1 LISFEISPTIQ
12 LNGDFTGIQKIGD
25 SQMTTETEKDF
36 KSEYTKATAANL
48 HNEEARKLSDKVL
61 STLTSLT
68 VSPAI
73 ADVRSQM
80 AEALANS
87 DDDLVFQLSS
97 KLKDIKDNQ
106 KKHSK
111 DITDLRSKFTF
122 ADVLNAFKPEFD
134 AVSYELAYTVLTNT
148 HVAIANSGSKGK
160 RGPNKPKDDS
170 GEPKEKAEM
179 AVYTITKGDKS
190 AELPLRRG
198 RVTLSIDKEAF
209 DLLGFKIVLEDGK
222 EVLEPGV
229 ITLND
234 GKTNIPAGRS
244 AIVKAIEEQ
253 SSPMF
258 KGFTATK
265 K

>member
-1 LISFEISPTIQ
+1 
-12 LNGDFTGIQKIGD
+12 
-25 SQMTTETEKDF
+25 MTTAENKTPSTDF
-36 KSEYTKATAANL
+36 KANYEEAMTQQL
-48 HNEEARKLSDKVL
+48 HNGAAKHLSEKVL
-61 STLTSLT
+61 SSLSSLT
-68 VSPAI
+68 VSPAV
-73 ADVRSQM
+73 ADVKSQLV
-80 AEALANS
+80 EAANKADFATILA
-87 DDDLVFQLSS
+87 LGA
-97 KLKDIKDNQ
+97 KLKDIEDNQ
-106 KKHSK
+106 SKHTK
-111 DITDLRSKFTF
+111 DIADIRKKFSF
-122 ADVLNAFKPEFD
+122 ADVLNAFKPEFE
-134 AVSYELAYTVLTNT
+134 AVSYELAYTVLTNA
-148 HVAIANSGSKGK
+148 HNAITQSATSTKGK

-179 AVYTITKGDKS
+179 AVYTISKGDKS
-190 AELPLRRG
+190 VELPLRRG